1 MTLSAE
7 SRQFLQFC
15 ATKPQ
20 GRVSFAL
27 VRRDEAE
34 ALADEA
40 LGAGYLKRR
49 RLGYD
54 EGYQLTGAGRL
65 YLAGAAE

>member
-1 MTLSAE
+1 MTGEAKQL
-7 SRQFLQFC
+7 LQFI
-15 ATKPQ
+15 ATKKQ

-27 VRRDEAE
+27 VERDRADALAQE
-34 ALADEA
+34 ALD
-40 LGAGYLKRR
+40 AGYLKRR

-54 EGYQLTGAGRL
+54 QGYQITTAGRA